1 MLRKPNP
8 LADFIDVEA
17 GRNPSYAN
25 SVYLAFERGILRA
38 PGSLL
43 NLTWWP
49 LVTILFAFVFLIVG
63 LALWVL
69 IRLHF
74 VIFGLLGLLR
84 SKSAIKSKSVL
95 SSHQ

>member
-1 MLRKPNP
+1 MPRKPDP
-8 LADFIDVEA
+8 LNDFLDIEA
-17 GRNPSYAN
+17 GRNPRYAS

-38 PGSLL
+38 PGSLI

-49 LVTILFAFVFLIVG
+49 LVTMLSGFAFLIVG

-74 VIFGLLGLLR
+74 VVFGLLGHLR
-84 SKSAIKSKSVL
+84 PKSAQGSKSVL
-95 SSHQ
+95 SSHR